1 MSNERFIQISEMAV
15 SNLTDDQLVL
25 VKRLAHIAE
34 HGYDCL
40 YDKSRDLEL
49 ASPAGSADEVD
60 SRQACIKHI
69 RNANQC
75 HNLFYRCAEEQK
87 KRKMVAA

>member
-1 MSNERFIQISEMAV
+1 MSNKRFIEISEMAV

-40 YDKSRDLEL
+40 YDQYKDREL
-49 ASPAGSADEVD
+49 ASTAGSDAEVD
-60 SRQACIKHI
+60 SRQACVKHM

-75 HNLFYRCAEEQK
+75 HSLFHRVAEEQK
-87 KRKMVAA
+87 KRNLAAA